1 MITNKIRL
9 IELFSGIG
17 AQRSALDRAGVPYE
31 SVACCEI
38 DPYAYA
44 SYCAIHDDT
53 PNLGDITKVE
63 SLPDDIDLLTYS
75 FPCQDLSMAGRQK
88 GMARGSGTRSGLV
101 WEVERLLACSQLPRV
116 LLMENVDAI
125 VNKKNIEQFNIWI
138 KTLSDMGYTSS
149 WKILNAS
156 DFDIPQNRK
165 RCFMV
170 SCLDGKCFRFPE
182 GKSKTRHLKDLL
194 EPEVDEKYFL
204 SPERIA
210 KLIVHRDRH
219 QALGH
224 GFGFSVIDVEGDA
237 KCVKSRVREEE
248 DTLIQEGMT
257 PTLKCFSNIGCVQN
271 SRIRRL
277 TPRECWRLM
286 DFSDDEFNKAASTV
300 CHGRKMPESQ
310 LYKQAGNAICVGVL
324 AEIFKLLFY

>member
-1 MITNKIRL
+1 MIRVV
-9 IELFSGIG
+9 ELFSGIG

-44 SYCAIHDDT
+44 SYCAIHGDT

-101 WEVERLLACSQLPRV
+101 WEVERLLACSQLPKV

-125 VNKKNIEQFNIWI
+125 VNKKNIGQFNIWI

-170 SCLDGKCFRFPE
+170 SCLDGACFRFPV
-182 GKSKTRHLKDLL
+182 GRPKTRHLNDIL
-194 EPEVDEKYFL
+194 EPEVDEKYYL

-210 KLIVHRDRH
+210 KLVAHKERH

-224 GFGFSVIDVEGDA
+224 GFGFSITDTSGNA
-237 KCVKSRVREEE
+237 KCIKSHYREEE
-248 DTLIQEGMT
+248 DTLIQYTRPEI
-257 PTLKCFSNIGCVQN
+257 L
-271 SRIRRL
+271 IRRL

-286 DFSDDEFNKAASTV
+286 DFTDEDFDKALAIGTSGT
-300 CHGRKMPESQ
+300 Q
-310 LYKQAGNAICVGVL
+310 LYKQAGNSICVGVL
-324 AEIFKLLFY
+324 AEIFKLLFN